1 MDAETWVLLSAG
13 IPRTLAVVL
22 QDGSWRVY
30 LCEIWTTWKEDKT
43 KDINIRD
50 FKMKYSN
57 QITLVWDSQTT
68 GHAHIHTEELP
79 TSFQTLIFNNKQ
91 TSKVYGT
98 SEESYDLEEAE
109 PM

>member
-1 MDAETWVLLSAG
+1 MLRLGSSYPLEFPEHWPLSSRMEAG
-13 IPRTLAVVL
+13 
-22 QDGSWRVY
+22 GVY
-30 LCEIWTTWKEDKT
+30 LWEIWTTWKEEKT

-50 FKMKYSN
+50 LKMKYSN
-57 QITLVWDSQTT
+57 QITLVWGSQTT
-68 GHAHIHTEELP
+68 GHAYIHTEELP

-91 TSKVYGT
+91 TSKAYST